1 MDDRLRYSDSAGPL
15 CDRQPFALIFD
26 EYVSPSVVGLRLK
39 VCPPAIRW
47 LIIAI
52 GVDSVN
58 GQRVVVPMS
67 ERPILERSVVMP
79 FRADPNSPGPIQ
91 PPIALTAPL
100 REFTAFDHS
109 LPYRVN
115 AMIRSAARV
124 SVFDVGRRVPPTYA
138 TAGFLIPALEVGV
151 DGDDIITA
159 IAATIERSSVML
171 VPSRVSGYDKSS
183 VTTSYD
189 ILGRHRR
196 GGFSCRPGA
205 AARFVDQTTA
215 GGGVPVEKIGCP
227 DDAFVP
233 AIAVTPP
240 ICLALRMR
248 GIPLENG
255 EPSEFPS
262 GKIPEFAHAGRH
274 ASAYPSCPPSVD
286 ACPRA

>member
-15 CDRQPFALIFD
+15 SDRQPFALIFD

-115 AMIRSAARV
+115 ATIRSAARV
-124 SVFDVGRRVPPTYA
+124 SVFDVGRRVPPTDA
-138 TAGFLIPALEVGV
+138 TAGFLVPALEVGV
-151 DGDDIITA
+151 DGDDIIAA
-159 IAATIERSSVML
+159 IAATIERSSAML
-171 VPSRVSGYDKSS
+171 VSSRISGHDEPSVTAAYDVLGHYRRRVFPSR
-183 VTTSYD
+183 
-189 ILGRHRR
+189 
-196 GGFSCRPGA
+196 PGVASRLIGQA
-205 AARFVDQTTA
+205 AA
-215 GGGVPVEKIGCP
+215 GGGVSVEKIGRP
-227 DDAFVP
+227 YDAFIP
-233 AIAVTPP
+233 AVAAASPP
-240 ICLALRMR
+240 CLSFWSRSVSSD
-248 GIPLENG
+248 NG
-255 EPSEFPS
+255 KPSEFPS
-262 GKIPEFAHAGRH
+262 GEVPELAHTGRH
-274 ASAYPSCPPSVD
+274 ASVCPPIRFLAD
-286 ACPRA
+286 ER

>member
-15 CDRQPFALIFD
+15 SDRQPFALIFD

-115 AMIRSAARV
+115 ATIRSAARV
-124 SVFDVGRRVPPTYA
+124 SVFDVGRRVPPTDA
-138 TAGFLIPALEVGV
+138 TAGFLVPALEVGV

-171 VPSRVSGYDKSS
+171 VSSRISGHDEPS
-183 VTTSYD
+183 VTAPYD
-189 ILGRHRR
+189 ILSYGRW
-196 GGFSCRPGA
+196 GVFSSDSA
-205 AARFVDQTTA
+205 LMARFVDQTAA
-215 GGGVPVEKIGCP
+215 GGGVSVEKIGRP
-227 DDAFVP
+227 DDAFIP
-233 AIAVTPP
+233 AVAAASPP
-240 ICLALRMR
+240 CLSFWSRSVSSD
-248 GIPLENG
+248 NG
-255 EPSEFPS
+255 KPSEFPS
-262 GKIPEFAHAGRH
+262 GEIPELAHADRH

-286 ACPRA
+286 A